1 MKNKMTKSLGNR
13 LLGDKIQEIDLYANS
28 YNIKYELNIW
38 QLDGFSLILA
48 ISTLS
53 Y

>member
-1 MKNKMTKSLGNR
+1 MTKSLGDR
-13 LLGDKIQEIDLYANS
+13 LLGDKTQEADPYTNS
-28 YNIKYELNIW
+28 HNIKYKLSIW

-48 ISTLS
+48 ISTSS

>member
-1 MKNKMTKSLGNR
+1 MTKSLGDR
-13 LLGDKIQEIDLYANS
+13 LLGDKTQEADPYANS
-28 YNIKYELNIW
+28 HNIKYELSIW

-48 ISTLS
+48 ISTSS